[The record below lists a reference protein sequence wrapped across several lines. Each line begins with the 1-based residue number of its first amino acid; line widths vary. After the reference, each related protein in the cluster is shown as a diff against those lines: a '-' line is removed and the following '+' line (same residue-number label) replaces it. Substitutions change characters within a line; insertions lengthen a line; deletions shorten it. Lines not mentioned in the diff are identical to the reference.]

1 MSIDVVSM
9 RKNRAEMEEP
19 TTYTYISK
27 VGFGSSFN
35 QKFKL
40 EGYSLE

>member
-9 RKNRAEMEEP
+9 CQKRAEMEEP
-19 TTYTYISK
+19 TTYTYISN

-35 QKFKL
+35 QELKF
-40 EGYSLE
+40 EGNSLE

>member
-9 RKNRAEMEEP
+9 CQNRAEMEEP

-27 VGFGSSFN
+27 VGFGLRFN
-35 QKFKL
+35 QKLKF
-40 EGYSLE
+40 EGYSFE